1 MPKFNFKLQ
10 PLLKVK
16 SQLEDNLK
24 NVLGKAIQKLEMEKA
39 ALRSLESK
47 KDRYINEFNEKSR
60 KTTVDKLIKFN
71 NYISF
76 LIVKINRQKEN
87 VNCAYQNVDKIREE
101 LIKIVKERKILDKLK
116 ERNYEIFRQEQL
128 KEESKIVDGII
139 SFKQK
144 RERGIG
150 ETDA

>member
-87 VNCAYQNVDKIREE
+87 VNCACQNVDKIREE